1 MNLKTIVATS
11 VFALTGLAAH
21 AAPVALVFQG
31 GVAAFDHAG
40 IQADVFNEED
50 AVVNDV
56 FSFHLGAGQS
66 LLGSLQTLGQDGFAP
81 ELDLSQVY
89 LTGGNAQNLLPIS
102 FVESQA
108 ADGSEVW
115 TLPATWLAAGDW
127 TLHIEGLGQN
137 YKREDGYGGAL
148 STARQQV
155 PEPASLALALTA
167 LAGVGLLRRRRA
179 A

>member
-1 MNLKTIVATS
+1 MKLKTVIVTS
-11 VFALTGLAAH
+11 LLGLTGLAAQ

-50 AVVNDV
+50 AVVNDL

-66 LLGSLQTLGQDGFAP
+66 LLGSLLTLGQDGFAP
-81 ELDLSQVY
+81 ELDLTHVY
-89 LTGGNAQNLLPIS
+89 LTGGNAQNLLPIN
-102 FVESQA
+102 FLESQA

-137 YKREDGYGGAL
+137 YKREDAYGGTL
-148 STARQQV
+148 NLARQQV
-155 PEPASLALALTA
+155 PEPASLALVLAA
-167 LAGVGLLRRRRA
+167 LAGVGLVRRQRA
-179 A
+179 D